1 MENNGVVNFQTSCE
15 NLSFRIKLSLHQTH
29 PKSKQLEVGERKTLA
44 ALKVA
49 QTYLHECWLCF

>member
-29 PKSKQLEVGERKTLA
+29 PKSTQLEVGERKNLSS
-44 ALKVA
+44 A
-49 QTYLHECWLCF
+49 QGGPNLFT